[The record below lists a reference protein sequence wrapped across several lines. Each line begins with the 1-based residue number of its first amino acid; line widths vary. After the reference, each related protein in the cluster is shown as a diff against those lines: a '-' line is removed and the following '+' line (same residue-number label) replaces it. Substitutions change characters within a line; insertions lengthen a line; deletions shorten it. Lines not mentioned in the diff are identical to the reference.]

1 MPSKVEEITNRSMR
15 GHESLSLPSRF
26 EPPHHSLP
34 HSRRLVRLLSPV
46 VGILRIIVDNIW
58 HQLPVSYTI
67 TSQLIRHDLPGLA
80 AVVPYQSLEESF
92 SRCTIPPSL
101 KMHINPLAIL
111 VNSTPKIMLLANDLH
126 ENFIDEEGITVV
138 SMLSL

>member
-1 MPSKVEEITNRSMR
+1 
-15 GHESLSLPSRF
+15 
-26 EPPHHSLP
+26 
-34 HSRRLVRLLSPV
+34 
-46 VGILRIIVDNIW
+46 
-58 HQLPVSYTI
+58 VSYTI